1 MAIKKKNKYQNADD
15 FYNPFDAMSFT
26 YDRCFL
32 CGHPLENEKTNEHVF
47 PKWIQQKYHLQNRRL
62 FLLNR
67 MEIPYRKLTI
77 PCCPSCN
84 TQYLSRVENV
94 FKQYFEK
101 GFSEFMGLNKLT
113 IYQWM
118 GKIFYGL
125 LFKELSLLIE
135 PSDPTQGFITN
146 PELLQELRTLHT
158 FLQSVRMPF
167 DFVGF
172 RPWSIFL
179 VETHSYGDERD
190 FDYHDEIFTLTFS
203 IRLGDIGIIAC
214 LEDNGAQE
222 DLFSDYFAKFK
233 GIKLHPT
240 QFDELVA
247 HVTYKAHLMNRVPKY
262 IMMLPRREGDK
273 VMVMSPSLQG
283 YSTSPIFNDWKQ
295 RDYAAHL
302 YLQWSKYGIRFEDIF
317 KEPDMV
323 LSNLIDEDG
332 TVKILDADGNLIKPE
347 KHKRGDNQQATKK
360 PRDG

>member
-32 CGHPLENEKTNEHVF
+32 CGHTLENEKTNEHIF
-47 PKWIQQKYHLQNRRL
+47 PKWIQQKYHLQNQKL

-67 MEIPYRKLTI
+67 TKIPYRKLTI

-101 GFSEFMGLNKLT
+101 GFSEFKGLDKLT
-113 IYQWM
+113 IFQWIA
-118 GKIFYGL
+118 KILYGL
-125 LFKELSLLIE
+125 LFKELSLRLE
-135 PSDPTQGFITN
+135 RSDPTQGFITD

-158 FLQSVRMPF
+158 FLQSIRMPF

-179 VETHSYGDERD
+179 VETHSYGDKRD

-222 DLFSDYFAKFK
+222 DLFSDYFEKFK
-233 GIKLHPT
+233 GIKLHPM

-247 HVTYKAHLMNRVPKY
+247 KVTYKASLMNRVPKY
-262 IMMLPRREGDK
+262 ITLLPKKEGDK
-273 VMVMSPSLQG
+273 VTVTALPLQG
-283 YSTSPIFNDWKQ
+283 LSNLPIFDDWKQ
-295 RDYAAHL
+295 RDYAA
-302 YLQWSKYGIRFEDIF
+302 YLAFQLSKYGIQFEDIF

-323 LSNLIDEDG
+323 LSILINEDG
-332 TVKILDADGNLIKPE
+332 IVKILDADGNPIKPA
-347 KHKRGDNQQATKK
+347 KHKQRTTT
-360 PRDG
+360 